1 MVVTWTYIQYVLI
14 LLKLKRK
21 NEWGKE
27 DKRKEWASWS
37 EFHLK
42 KGQTVK
48 SKASSPTTSTLSHFS
63 EAGLFGEV
71 AMCWEVGQTLLHA
84 REQVW
89 RSALCTGTLLTSY
102 VPTGIIWGKLFAE
115 ENNPHFFLLWT
126 FEIISPPELFG
137 SFFTVKKNS
146 CTPRCPFKAQIGLHA
161 ESQHFQVV

>member
-42 KGQTVK
+42 KGQTIK

-89 RSALCTGTLLTSY
+89 RFALLHWDPVDILCPNWDYLGEIVCRGKQPSLLPTMNLWDHLPAWAFWFLFHCKEKLLHTS
-102 VPTGIIWGKLFAE
+102 L
-115 ENNPHFFLLWT
+115 
-126 FEIISPPELFG
+126 
-137 SFFTVKKNS
+137 
-146 CTPRCPFKAQIGLHA
+146 PF
-161 ESQHFQVV
+161 